1 MQEKIVAQYKL
12 LQIRRKTYKTLL
24 WYLQYDFRWHI
35 WIDLADD
42 PKWYEGKQFTKLAT
56 TTAVKR
62 ASNDREKDVA
72 ATKNKRDFEMT
83 KIKLDVLAA
92 TRPSGSGE
100 GV

>member
-1 MQEKIVAQYKL
+1 M
-12 LQIRRKTYKTLL
+12 
-24 WYLQYDFRWHI
+24 
-35 WIDLADD
+35 
-42 PKWYEGKQFTKLAT
+42 
-56 TTAVKR
+56 KR